1 MTVDAADLLAQGAV
15 EAASPSDGEPGGGAT
30 GAPASATTGGAQR
43 ALLRFV
49 AQFLLP
55 LVRGGALHVGRPL
68 GPKFVA
74 RLAATLAQRSSS
86 TALVLAAPAPSG
98 RDVDVATALSTG
110 RHAAAVRLLP
120 GARVPALDEATLRL
134 GAALHN
140 LLSLT
145 HPGIEGRGAEGRQA
159 RIADAAE
166 ALASLGPPRSA
177 AEAVDRHSLLGRL
190 PDIGRSDRVVHFW
203 LGRRSFVG
211 RLPPRRVT
219 ALPRL
224 RQVRID
230 TIHRGW
236 LREIG
241 MPACARP
248 AFLALS
254 AASPLGE
261 TEDLFRLEP
270 PLAWSR
276 ILPVLRFPALARLV
290 AGRIVEQGVDRA
302 GDVLADALF
311 RFASGHDPNSLNES
325 IPGGEAVAFAIRFL
339 AHTVWLD
346 LLFSAGSA
354 AAPSSSSTVSDGA
367 AGLDLAVILVA
378 AQRISS
384 ALVWP
389 PDVAPDSDL
398 GRRFIDRMTAMAS
411 KVRVRRSSR
420 LDAAVGVAT
429 LAAQS
434 LA

>member
-1 MTVDAADLLAQGAV
+1 
-15 EAASPSDGEPGGGAT
+15 
-30 GAPASATTGGAQR
+30 
-43 ALLRFV
+43 
-49 AQFLLP
+49 
-55 LVRGGALHVGRPL
+55 
-68 GPKFVA
+68 
-74 RLAATLAQRSSS
+74 
-86 TALVLAAPAPSG
+86 
-98 RDVDVATALSTG
+98 
-110 RHAAAVRLLP
+110 
-120 GARVPALDEATLRL
+120 
-134 GAALHN
+134 
-140 LLSLT
+140 
-145 HPGIEGRGAEGRQA
+145 
-159 RIADAAE
+159 
-166 ALASLGPPRSA
+166 
-177 AEAVDRHSLLGRL
+177 L

>member
-1 MTVDAADLLAQGAV
+1 VTVDAANLLAQGTV
-15 EAASPSDGEPGGGAT
+15 DEAITPDGEPGGGET
-30 GAPASATTGGAQR
+30 SASGGAQR

-49 AQFLLP
+49 ARFLLP

-74 RLAATLAQRSSS
+74 RLAATLAERSSS
-86 TALVLAAPAPSG
+86 TALVLAARAPAG
-98 RDVDVATALSTG
+98 RAVDVATALSMG

-120 GARVPALDEATLRL
+120 GTRVPALDEATLRL

-166 ALASLGPPRSA
+166 KLASLGPPRSA
-177 AEAVDRHSLLGRL
+177 ADAVDRHSLLGRL

-224 RQVRID
+224 RQVRVD
-230 TIHRGW
+230 TVHRGW

-311 RFASGHDPNSLNES
+311 RFASGHDPNPSES
-325 IPGGEAVAFAIRFL
+325 VPGAAAVAFAIRFL

-346 LLFSAGSA
+346 LQFSAGPAASA
-354 AAPSSSSTVSDGA
+354 SSSAVSDGA

-389 PDVAPDSDL
+389 PDVTPDSEL

-411 KVRVRRSSR
+411 KVRARRSPR

>member
-1 MTVDAADLLAQGAV
+1 
-15 EAASPSDGEPGGGAT
+15 
-30 GAPASATTGGAQR
+30 
-43 ALLRFV
+43 
-49 AQFLLP
+49 
-55 LVRGGALHVGRPL
+55 
-68 GPKFVA
+68 
-74 RLAATLAQRSSS
+74 
-86 TALVLAAPAPSG
+86 
-98 RDVDVATALSTG
+98 
-110 RHAAAVRLLP
+110 
-120 GARVPALDEATLRL
+120 
-134 GAALHN
+134 
-140 LLSLT
+140 
-145 HPGIEGRGAEGRQA
+145 
-159 RIADAAE
+159 
-166 ALASLGPPRSA
+166 
-177 AEAVDRHSLLGRL
+177 
-190 PDIGRSDRVVHFW
+190 
-203 LGRRSFVG
+203 
-211 RLPPRRVT
+211 VT

-224 RQVRID
+224 RQVRVD
-230 TIHRGW
+230 TVHRGW

-290 AGRIVEQGVDRA
+290 SGRIVEQGVDRA

-311 RFASGHDPNSLNES
+311 RFASGHDPNNPNNPNNPNDPNES
-325 IPGGEAVAFAIRFL
+325 VPGGDAVAFAIRFL

-346 LLFSAGSA
+346 LLFSPGPGAS
-354 AAPSSSSTVSDGA
+354 PSSSSVSDGA

-389 PDVAPDSDL
+389 PDVAPDSEL

-411 KVRVRRSSR
+411 RVRARRSPR